1 MTRWIFFAA
10 AGLALIASSAWLAA
24 SADEA
29 RWIPAAVSGLIVFIG
44 ALGTIALRRR
54 SEGAA
59 RTSRADSVE
68 RSVALDARAG
78 AFVDSLVIGVG
89 LGACLWVFDLGPYAG
104 AVVALYLVVV
114 IADFWLRYAV
124 RLAAVRG

>member
-1 MTRWIFFAA
+1 MTRWIFYAV

-24 SADEA
+24 SVGEA
-29 RWIPAAVSGLIVFIG
+29 RWIPASVSGLIVLIG
-44 ALGTIALRRR
+44 ALGTILLRRR
-54 SEGAA
+54 SQVSA

-104 AVVALYLVVV
+104 ALVTLYLAVV

-124 RLAAVRG
+124 RLNFLRG